1 MFSTAVSI
9 FRFHLVSPTF
19 VSYISLYESWFIN
32 LWGGGSMGGTDC
44 VVVLTARGITQILRE
59 GGSQAWRLDPSH
71 AGKYEYAVCVQNT
84 KPSWGTPEA
93 KHHHAFLVGR
103 ISGISRSPDHP
114 ETRWILNFD
123 SYAEIDVPNQWG
135 GNRNPVSYGSLEKM
149 GIDISKLDFKPLQK
163 VEFPESDE
171 GVGLGFD
178 DVGIRPLSLQEAK
191 RGLAMKFG
199 VSEEDIQITI
209 NG

>member
-1 MFSTAVSI
+1 MSV
-9 FRFHLVSPTF
+9 
-19 VSYISLYESWFIN
+19 
-32 LWGGGSMGGTDC
+32 TDC

-103 ISGISRSPDHP
+103 ISGVSRSPEHP

-123 SYAEIDVPNQWG
+123 SYAEIDIPNQWD
-135 GNRNPVSYGSLEKM
+135 GNRNPVSYGSLKDI
-149 GIDISKLDFKPLQK
+149 GIDISQLDFKPLQK
-163 VEFPESDE
+163 VFPLEPE
-171 GVGLGFD
+171 EHVEVGCDG
-178 DVGIRPLSLQEAK
+178 VGIRPLSLQEAK